1 MITVTQQGI
10 KEAKRILSH
19 IPKGIEKAVNRAGK
33 RALKTGKR
41 ELSENIRKRYRIRA
55 NTKNPK
61 DKHKTIAGNLKE
73 EWEYSKLK
81 GRLKVEGKAP
91 NLYNFYVSPRTLVW
105 AGKTK
110 KGEVKKRPKSLSVA
124 VLTGSKKKL
133 FHAFVQKMPDHGH
146 VGVYERVKGS
156 KMAKKNREKIREL
169 KSPSA
174 ATMAAHKEVAP
185 PSQKAIDNMFM
196 KRLDH
201 EVERLLKVR

>member
-19 IPKGIEKAVNRAGK
+19 VDEGIEKAVNRAGK

-41 ELSENIRKRYRIRA
+41 ELSENIRKRYRVRA
-55 NTKNPK
+55 NSKKPK

-81 GRLKVEGKAP
+81 GRLKVEGKAL
-91 NLYNFYVSPRTLVW
+91 NLYDFYVSPRAPFR
-105 AGKTK
+105 AGKTT
-110 KGEVKKRPKSLSVA
+110 KGKVKKRPESLSVA

-156 KMAKKNREKIREL
+156 KMKDKNREKIREL
-169 KSPSA
+169 KSPSV
-174 ATMAAHKEVAP
+174 ATMAANKEVAP
-185 PSQKAIDNMFM
+185 PSQKAIDDMFL
-196 KRLDH
+196 KTLDH
-201 EVERLLKVR
+201 EVERLLKIK